1 MTEIITQNTPAWL
14 EQRRGHVT
22 ASRVADILAKTK
34 TGPSASR
41 QNYLIE
47 LAIQRVTGIIEEG
60 YKNEAMQHGSEKE
73 PLARQAYELLTEN
86 FVEEVSF
93 IKHKTIEWYG
103 ASPDGVIHIEKNA
116 NRMGLVEIK
125 NPFSSAV
132 HWSYIKADE
141 PPTKYKIQMMAQ
153 MSCTGAEW
161 VDFFSYDDRFPDG
174 SRHFL
179 KRMMRDDKFIEEME
193 KEVKTFLDE
202 VAEEVRL
209 MEARQ

>member
-1 MTEIITQNTPAWL
+1 MSEIIQGTPEWL
-14 EQRRGHVT
+14 QLRLGHVT

-47 LAIQRVTGIIEEG
+47 LAIQRVTGVVEES
-60 YKNEAMQHGSEKE
+60 YKNEAMIRGTEEE
-73 PLARQAYELLTEN
+73 PKARQAYELLTET
-86 FVEEVSF
+86 FVEEVPF
-93 IKHKTIEWYG
+93 VKHKTIEWFG
-103 ASPDGVIHIEKNA
+103 CSPDGIIKN
-116 NRMGLVEIK
+116 NDGTYNLLEIK
-125 NPFSSAV
+125 NPNSAT
-132 HWSYIKADE
+132 HWSYIKEGE

-153 MSCTGAEW
+153 MACTGAQW
-161 VDFFSYDDRFPDG
+161 CDFFSYDSRMPEG

-179 KRMMRDDKFIEEME
+179 KRMMRDNKFIEEME

>member
-1 MTEIITQNTPAWL
+1 MSDIITQNTPAWM

-22 ASRVADILAKTK
+22 ASRCADILAKTK
-34 TGPSASR
+34 TGVSVSR

-47 LAIQRVTGIIEEG
+47 LAVQRVTGVIEEG
-60 YKNEAMQHGSEKE
+60 YKNEAMLHGTTQE
-73 PLARQAYELLTEN
+73 PLARQAYELLTQT

-93 IKHKTIEWYG
+93 VKHKTIEWYG
-103 ASPDGVIHIEKNA
+103 ASPDGVIHIEKTEGKI
-116 NRMGLVEIK
+116 GLVEIK

-161 VDFFSYDDRFPDG
+161 VDFFSYDERFPVG
-174 SRHFL
+174 SKHFL
-179 KRMMRDDKFIEEME
+179 KRMIRDQVFIDDME
-193 KEVKTFLDE
+193 SEIKTFLEE
-202 VAEEVRL
+202 VAHETKL
-209 MEARQ
+209 MENRV

>member
-1 MTEIITQNTPAWL
+1 MSDIIQGTPEWL
-14 EQRRGHVT
+14 QLRLGHVT
-22 ASRVADILAKTK
+22 ASRVADIMAKTK

-47 LAIQRVTGIIEEG
+47 LAIQRVTGVVEES
-60 YKNEAMQHGSEKE
+60 YKNEAMIRGTEEE
-73 PLARQAYELLTEN
+73 PKARQAYELLTET
-86 FVEEVSF
+86 FVEELPFV
-93 IKHKTIEWYG
+93 KHKIIEWFG
-103 ASPDGVIHIEKNA
+103 CSPDGIIKN
-116 NRMGLVEIK
+116 NDGTYNLLEIK
-125 NPFSSAV
+125 NPNSAT
-132 HWSYIKADE
+132 HWSYIKEGE

-153 MSCTGAEW
+153 MACTGAQW
-161 VDFFSYDDRFPDG
+161 CDFFSYDSRMPEG

-179 KRMMRDDKFIEEME
+179 KRMMRDNKFIEEME

>member
-1 MTEIITQNTPAWL
+1 MSEIIQGTPEWL
-14 EQRRGHVT
+14 QLRLGHVT
-22 ASRVADILAKTK
+22 ASRVADIMAKTK

-47 LAIQRVTGIIEEG
+47 LAIQRVTGVVEES
-60 YKNEAMQHGSEKE
+60 YKNEAMIRGTEEE
-73 PLARQAYELLTEN
+73 PKARQAYELLTET
-86 FVEEVSF
+86 FVEEVPF
-93 IKHKTIEWYG
+93 VKHKIIEWFG
-103 ASPDGVIHIEKNA
+103 CSPDGIIKN
-116 NRMGLVEIK
+116 NDGTYNLLEIK
-125 NPFSSAV
+125 NPNSAT
-132 HWSYIKADE
+132 HWSYIKEGE

-153 MSCTGAEW
+153 MACTGAQW
-161 VDFFSYDDRFPDG
+161 CDFFSYDSRMPEG

-179 KRMMRDDKFIEEME
+179 KRMMRDNKFIEEME

>member
-1 MTEIITQNTPAWL
+1 MSEIIQGTQEWL
-14 EQRRGHVT
+14 DLRKGHVT

-47 LAIQRVTGIIEEG
+47 LAIQRVTGVVEES
-60 YKNEAMQHGSEKE
+60 YKNEAMIRGTEEE
-73 PLARQAYELLTEN
+73 PKARQAYELLTET
-86 FVEEVSF
+86 FVEEVPF
-93 IKHKTIEWYG
+93 VKHKTIEWFG
-103 ASPDGVIHIEKNA
+103 CSPDGIIKN
-116 NRMGLVEIK
+116 NDGTYNLLEIK
-125 NPFSSAV
+125 NPNSAT
-132 HWSYIKADE
+132 HWSYIKEGE

-153 MSCTGAEW
+153 MACTGAQW
-161 VDFFSYDDRFPDG
+161 CDFFSYDSRMPEG

-179 KRMMRDDKFIEEME
+179 KRMMRDNKFIEEME

>member
-1 MTEIITQNTPAWL
+1 MNEIIQGTPEWL
-14 EQRRGHVT
+14 QLRLGHVT
-22 ASRVADILAKTK
+22 ASRVADIMAKTK

-47 LAIQRVTGIIEEG
+47 LAIQRVTGVVEES
-60 YKNEAMQHGSEKE
+60 YKNEAMIRGTEEE
-73 PLARQAYELLTEN
+73 PKARQAYELLTET
-86 FVEEVSF
+86 FVEEVPF
-93 IKHKTIEWYG
+93 VKHKTIEWFG
-103 ASPDGVIHIEKNA
+103 CSPDGIIKN
-116 NRMGLVEIK
+116 NDGTYNLLEIK
-125 NPFSSAV
+125 NPNSAT
-132 HWSYIKADE
+132 HWSYIKEGE

-153 MSCTGAEW
+153 MACTDAQW
-161 VDFFSYDDRFPDG
+161 CDFFSYDSRMLEG

>member
-1 MTEIITQNTPAWL
+1 MNEIIQGTPEWL
-14 EQRRGHVT
+14 QLRLGHVT
-22 ASRVADILAKTK
+22 ASRVADIMAKTK

-47 LAIQRVTGIIEEG
+47 LAIQRVTSVVEES
-60 YKNEAMQHGSEKE
+60 YKNEAMIRGTEEE
-73 PLARQAYELLTEN
+73 PKARQAYELLTET
-86 FVEEVSF
+86 FVEEVPF
-93 IKHKTIEWYG
+93 VKHKTIEWFG
-103 ASPDGVIHIEKNA
+103 CSPDGIIKN
-116 NRMGLVEIK
+116 NDGTYNLLEIK
-125 NPFSSAV
+125 NPNSAT
-132 HWSYIKADE
+132 HWSYIKEGE

-153 MSCTGAEW
+153 MACTGAQW
-161 VDFFSYDDRFPDG
+161 CDFFSYDSRMPEG

-179 KRMMRDDKFIEEME
+179 KRMMRDNNFIEEME